1 MAHFSQIDEN
11 NVVVN
16 VLVVP
21 DDQELRGQA
30 FLADDLGLGGTWIQ
44 TSYNNNIRNRYAMI
58 GGTYD
63 SVNDVFIDIKP
74 FNSWSLDSD
83 HNWQPPTPYPDDGNL
98 YSWNEDNQRW
108 DLYTR

>member
-1 MAHFSQIDEN
+1 MAHFAQINEN

-21 DDQELRGQA
+21 DEQEHREQA
-30 FLADDLGLGGTWIQ
+30 FLADDLGLGGTWVQ

-63 SVNDVFIDIKP
+63 PGNDVFIDIKP
-74 FNSWSLDSD
+74 FDSWSLDSD
-83 HNWQPPTPYPDDGNL
+83 YNWQPPTPYPDDGNL
-98 YSWNEDNQRW
+98 YFWSEDEQQWN
-108 DLYTR
+108 LYTR

>member
-1 MAHFSQIDEN
+1 MAHFAQIDEN

-21 DDQELRGQA
+21 DDQEHRGQA
-30 FLADDLGLGGTWIQ
+30 FLADDLGLGGTWVQ

-63 SVNDVFIDIKP
+63 PVNDVFIDIKP
-74 FNSWSLDSD
+74 FDSWSLDANY
-83 HNWQPPTPYPDDGNL
+83 NWQPPTPYPDDENL